1 MPNFLINTDI
11 KLQNIIDELE
21 KASIIGLDT
30 EFIRESTYFPQL
42 ALLQLSDSN
51 NTYCIDILAINNKML
66 ISNLL
71 LNNEI
76 KKIIHASKQ
85 DLEVLNHYYNCYPQ
99 NIFDT
104 QIAYN
109 LLTSDVSISYS
120 NLVKKYLGVEL
131 KEGSWRTDWLKRP
144 ISDAKIEYA
153 ANDVKYL
160 IDLYEILDKKLLE
173 ADRFDWF
180 IEEQELELKKSN
192 IVTEPRFSWE
202 KINLPSN
209 LTITQLNYLQK
220 LSYWREDKAITNDIP
235 KRWIFSDS
243 ELIKIVTARPNR
255 VSYILDNLKHTLND
269 EDLEIIK
276 SMLSEKYIKPESV
289 NKDIDGSLYN
299 ARIVK
304 CHKVLEEVSEKY
316 NIAPTLI
323 ANKRD
328 IDAFARKKDYVKFL
342 HGWRFKIFGKLVQ

>member
-11 KLQNIIDELE
+11 KLQNIVDELE
-21 KASIIGLDT
+21 KSSVIGLDT

-51 NTYCIDILAINNKML
+51 NTYCIDILAINNKVL

-71 LNNEI
+71 LNNKV

-85 DLEVLNHYYNCYPQ
+85 DLEVLNHYYNCYPR

-120 NLVKKYLGVEL
+120 NLVKKYLDVEL

-144 ISDAKIEYA
+144 ISEEKIEYA

-160 IDLYEILDKKLLE
+160 IDLYEILYKQLLD
-173 ADRFDWF
+173 ANRFDWF
-180 IEEQELELKKSN
+180 NEEQELELKKSN

-202 KINLPSN
+202 RINLPSN
-209 LTITQLNYLQK
+209 LTTIQLNYLQK
-220 LSYWREDKAITNDIP
+220 LSYWREDKAITNNIP

-255 VSYILDNLKHTLND
+255 LSYILDNLKHTLND
-269 EDLEIIK
+269 EDLELIK
-276 SMLSEKYIKPESV
+276 SMLSEKYIKPKSV

-299 ARIVK
+299 ARITR
-304 CHKVLEEVSEKY
+304 CHKVLEEVSAKY

-328 IDAFARKKDYVKFL
+328 IDAFARKKNYVKFL

>member
-21 KASIIGLDT
+21 KSSIIGLDT

-42 ALLQLSDSN
+42 ALLQLSDSD
-51 NTYCIDILAINNKML
+51 NTYCIDILAINNKIL

-71 LNNEI
+71 LNNKI

-160 IDLYEILDKKLLE
+160 IDLYEILYKKLLE

-180 IEEQELELKKSN
+180 IEEQELELNKSN

-255 VSYILDNLKHTLND
+255 LSHVLDNLKHTLND
-269 EDLEIIK
+269 EDLGIIK
-276 SMLSEKYIKPESV
+276 SMLSEKYTKPESV

-304 CHKVLEEVSEKY
+304 CQKVLEEVSKKY

>member
-11 KLQNIIDELE
+11 KLQNIVDELE
-21 KASIIGLDT
+21 KASVIGLDT

-160 IDLYEILDKKLLE
+160 IDLYEILYKKLLE

-255 VSYILDNLKHTLND
+255 LSHILDNLKHTLND
-269 EDLEIIK
+269 EDLKIIK

-304 CHKVLEEVSEKY
+304 CHKVLEEVSIKY

>member
-21 KASIIGLDT
+21 KSPVIGLDT

-42 ALLQLSDSN
+42 ALLQLSDAN
-51 NTYCIDILAINNKML
+51 NTYCIDILAIDNKMP

-71 LNNEI
+71 LNNKF

-104 QIAYN
+104 QVAYN

-160 IDLYEILDKKLLE
+160 IDLYEILYKKLLE

-255 VSYILDNLKHTLND
+255 LSYILDNLKHTLND

-276 SMLSEKYIKPESV
+276 SMLSEKYVKPESV

-304 CHKVLEEVSEKY
+304 CHKVLEEVSVKY

>member
-1 MPNFLINTDI
+1 MPNFLINSDI
-11 KLQNIIDELE
+11 KLQNIIDALE
-21 KASIIGLDT
+21 KSSIIGLDT

-42 ALLQLSDSN
+42 ALLQLSDSD
-51 NTYCIDILAINNKML
+51 NTYCIDILAINNKIL

-71 LNNEI
+71 LNNKI

-120 NLVKKYLGVEL
+120 NLVKKYLDVEL

-160 IDLYEILDKKLLE
+160 IDLYEILYKKLIDT
-173 ADRFDWF
+173 DRFDWF
-180 IEEQELELKKSN
+180 NEEQELELKKSN
-192 IVTEPRFSWE
+192 IVTEPRFSWK
-202 KINLPSN
+202 KINIPSN
-209 LTITQLNYLQK
+209 LTTIQLNYLKK
-220 LSYWREDKAITNDIP
+220 LSCWREDKAITNDIP

-255 VSYILDNLKHTLND
+255 LSYVLDNLKYTLND
-269 EDLEIIK
+269 EDLEFIK

-299 ARIVK
+299 ARITR

>member
-21 KASIIGLDT
+21 KSSIIGLDT

-42 ALLQLSDSN
+42 ALLQLSDSD
-51 NTYCIDILAINNKML
+51 NTYCIDILAINNKVL

-71 LNNEI
+71 LNNKV

-120 NLVKKYLGVEL
+120 NLVKKYLDVEL

-144 ISDAKIEYA
+144 ISEEKIEYA

-160 IDLYEILDKKLLE
+160 IDLYEILYKQLLD
-173 ADRFDWF
+173 ANRFDWF
-180 IEEQELELKKSN
+180 NEEQELELKKSN

-202 KINLPSN
+202 RINLPSN
-209 LTITQLNYLQK
+209 LTTIQLNYLQK
-220 LSYWREDKAITNDIP
+220 LSYWREDKAITNNIP

-255 VSYILDNLKHTLND
+255 LSYILDNLKHTLND
-269 EDLEIIK
+269 EDLELIK
-276 SMLSEKYIKPESV
+276 SMLSEKYIKPKSV

-299 ARIVK
+299 ERITR

-328 IDAFARKKDYVKFL
+328 IDAFARKKNYVKFL

>member
-11 KLQNIIDELE
+11 KLQNIVDELE
-21 KASIIGLDT
+21 KSSVIGLDT

-51 NTYCIDILAINNKML
+51 NTYCIDILAINNKVL

-71 LNNEI
+71 LNNKV

-120 NLVKKYLGVEL
+120 NLVKKYLDVEL

-144 ISDAKIEYA
+144 ISEEKIEYA

-160 IDLYEILDKKLLE
+160 IDLYEILYKKLLD

-180 IEEQELELKKSN
+180 NEEQELELKKSN

-202 KINLPSN
+202 RINLPSN
-209 LTITQLNYLQK
+209 LTTIQLNYLQK
-220 LSYWREDKAITNDIP
+220 LSYWREDKAITNNIP

-255 VSYILDNLKHTLND
+255 LSYILDNLKHTLND
-269 EDLEIIK
+269 EDLELIK
-276 SMLSEKYIKPESV
+276 SMLSEKYIKPKSV

-299 ARIVK
+299 ARITR

-328 IDAFARKKDYVKFL
+328 IDAFARKKNYVKFL

>member
-11 KLQNIIDELE
+11 KLQNIIDDLE
-21 KASIIGLDT
+21 KSSIIGLDT

-42 ALLQLSDSN
+42 ALLQMSDSK
-51 NTYCIDILAINNKML
+51 NTYCIDILAIDNKTL

-71 LNNEI
+71 VNEEI

-85 DLEVLNHYYNCYPQ
+85 DLEVLNHYYNCYPR

-109 LLTSDVSISYS
+109 LLTSNVSISYS
-120 NLVKKYLGVEL
+120 NLVKEYLGVEL

-144 ISDAKIEYA
+144 LSDAKIEYA

-160 IDLYEILDKKLLE
+160 IDLYEMLHKKLLE

-180 IEEQELELKKSN
+180 SEEQELELKKSN
-192 IVTEPRFSWE
+192 IVTEPSFSWE

-209 LTITQLNYLQK
+209 LTTIQLSYLQK
-220 LSYWREDKAITNDIP
+220 LSYWREDKAITNNIP

-255 VSYILDNLKHTLND
+255 LSYVINNLKHTLSD
-269 EDLEIIK
+269 EDLNFIK
-276 SMLSEKYIKPESV
+276 SVLSEKYIKPESV
-289 NKDIDGSLYN
+289 NKDIDGGLYN
-299 ARIVK
+299 ARITK
-304 CHKVLEEVSEKY
+304 CHKILEEVSEKY

>member
-30 EFIRESTYFPQL
+30 EFIRESTYFQQL

-160 IDLYEILDKKLLE
+160 IDLYEILYKKLLE
-173 ADRFDWF
+173 ADRFDLF

-220 LSYWREDKAITNDIP
+220 LSYWREDKAITHDIP

-255 VSYILDNLKHTLND
+255 LSYVLDNLKHTLND
-269 EDLEIIK
+269 DDLGLIK
-276 SMLSEKYIKPESV
+276 SMISEKYIKPESV

-299 ARIVK
+299 ARIAK

>member
-11 KLQNIIDELE
+11 KLQNIVDELE
-21 KASIIGLDT
+21 KASVIGLDT

-160 IDLYEILDKKLLE
+160 IDLYEILYKKLLE

-220 LSYWREDKAITNDIP
+220 LS
-235 KRWIFSDS
+235 
-243 ELIKIVTARPNR
+243 
-255 VSYILDNLKHTLND
+255 
-269 EDLEIIK
+269 
-276 SMLSEKYIKPESV
+276 
-289 NKDIDGSLYN
+289 
-299 ARIVK
+299 
-304 CHKVLEEVSEKY
+304 
-316 NIAPTLI
+316 
-323 ANKRD
+323 
-328 IDAFARKKDYVKFL
+328 
-342 HGWRFKIFGKLVQ
+342 